1 MSSGGC
7 VEGPRENEYV
17 KGQEIFICIPAFW
30 CVKSNVMW
38 CESIA
43 LYCYER
49 SKTLQG
55 TYNYDFCIV
64 ERCLSV

>member
-1 MSSGGC
+1 MDSGGC

-49 SKTLQG
+49 SKSSARYL
-55 TYNYDFCIV
+55 
-64 ERCLSV
+64 